1 MVLIT
6 EEISKIINFVEE
18 EFLLK
23 QMGMCMMDIGKTMC
37 LMEKDD
43 SNLQMEIVLKV
54 HTKMVKRRETNAVI
68 NGQSI
73 PNLSSI
79 GEDLIMIK

>member
-6 EEISKIINFVEE
+6 EEISKIMNFVEK

-23 QMGMCMMDIGKTMC
+23 QTGTYMMDIGKIMC
-37 LMEKDD
+37 LMGKGDR
-43 SNLQMEIVLKV
+43 NLQMEIVLKA
-54 HTKMVKRRETNAVI
+54 HTRMVKRRETNAVI
-68 NGQSI
+68 NGQNI
-73 PNLSSI
+73 LNLLSI